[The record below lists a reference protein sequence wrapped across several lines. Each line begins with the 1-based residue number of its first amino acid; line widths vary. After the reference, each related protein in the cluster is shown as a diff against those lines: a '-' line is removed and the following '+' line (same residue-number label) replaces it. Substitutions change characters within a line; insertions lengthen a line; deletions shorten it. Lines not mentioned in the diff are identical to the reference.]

1 MAAGRRVQATGGVG
15 AAAAGWRVSGRQR
28 RTAPQAMAR
37 VGGEALPAVSCA
49 RRAPPLGVGGGWGAV
64 VGGDLGKEA
73 EGGGGVQIEVQTCG
87 WWTALPPPQ
96 HHL

>member
-73 EGGGGVQIEVQTCG
+73 EGGGGGADRAANLWLVDG
-87 WWTALPPPQ
+87 PPSPPT
-96 HHL
+96 H